1 MMENSGLYVGLD
13 IGTTSIKVIIAE
25 YVKGQLNVIGSGNTR
40 SAGLNRGVVVDID
53 QVVGA
58 IKDAVK
64 QAEDKAGIDI
74 HDVIVGLPANMLQIE
89 KCRGMISLGNEHVKS
104 KEINDDDVRRVTEA
118 ALIQNLPPERD
129 VIDIAPDE
137 FIVDDFEGIRD
148 PRGMVG
154 VRMEMKGVMYTG
166 PKTILHNTKKC
177 VERAGLRIKEV
188 VVAPIAIAQL
198 ALDEGEKDFGAIVID
213 LGGGQTTAAVVHDH
227 KLKYTYVD
235 QEGGDFVTR
244 DISVV
249 LNTSVENA
257 ETLKRTYGMA
267 LARNASAEET
277 FPVQVVGQQEPRMI
291 HEEFLAEII
300 QARLEQI
307 FNKIAKAL
315 EDVKALQLPGGIVLT
330 GGLADLPGI
339 AELAEEFFDA
349 NVRIFRS
356 NEMGLRIP
364 SYTQV
369 LGLISCVASQ
379 NEIELV
385 VKHTIDKKLGT
396 TNVVSG
402 VSQSDYIK
410 DTNHDRD
417 NTSADYVE
425 ENEINYN
432 KSDQENGPGVF
443 NRMKDFITGF
453 FE

>member
-1 MMENSGLYVGLD
+1 MDNSGLYVGLD

-25 YVKGQLNVIGSGNTR
+25 YVKGQLNIIGSGNTL
-40 SAGLNRGVVVDID
+40 SAGLNRGVIVDID
-53 QVVGA
+53 QVVDA

-64 QAEDKAGIDI
+64 QAEDKAGVDI
-74 HDVIVGLPANMLQIE
+74 TDVIVGLPANMLQIE
-89 KCRGMISLGNEHVKS
+89 KCQGMLSIGDDANRA
-104 KEINDDDVRRVTEA
+104 KEITDEDVQRVTEA
-118 ALIQNLPPERD
+118 ALVQNLPPERD

-137 FIVDDFEGIRD
+137 FVVDDFEGIRD

-154 VRMEMKGVMYTG
+154 VRLEMKGVMYTG
-166 PKTILHNTKKC
+166 PKTILYNTKKC
-177 VERAGLRIKEV
+177 VERAGLRVQEI
-188 VVAPIAIAQL
+188 VVAPIATAQL

-257 ETLKRTYGMA
+257 ESLKRNYGLA
-267 LARNASAEET
+267 LASGASSEET
-277 FPVQVVGQQEPRMI
+277 FAVQVVGKQEPRMVT
-291 HEEFLAEII
+291 EEFLAQII

-307 FNKIAKAL
+307 FGKIAQAL
-315 EDVKALQLPGGIVLT
+315 GKVGALDLPGGIILT
-330 GGLADLPGI
+330 GGMADLPGI
-339 AELAEEFFDA
+339 AELAEEIFGV

-369 LGLISCVASQ
+369 LGLVTYVALQ
-379 NEIELV
+379 NEVALV

-396 TNVVSG
+396 SNVNAYRNEQVKDRQAE
-402 VSQSDYIK
+402 VQSEELDDYEEA
-410 DTNHDRD
+410 
-417 NTSADYVE
+417 ADYPNE
-425 ENEINYN
+425 E
-432 KSDQENGPGVF
+432 KKG
-443 NRMKDFITGF
+443 GF
-453 FE
+453 FSKIKNMMAGLFDED

>member
-1 MMENSGLYVGLD
+1 MDNSGLYVGLD

-25 YVKGQLNVIGSGNTR
+25 YVKGQLNIIGSGNTL
-40 SAGLNRGVVVDID
+40 SAGLNRGVIVDID
-53 QVVGA
+53 QVVDA

-64 QAEDKAGIDI
+64 QAEDKAGVDI
-74 HDVIVGLPANMLQIE
+74 TDVIVGLPANMLQIE
-89 KCRGMISLGNEHVKS
+89 KCQGMISIGDDANRA
-104 KEINDDDVRRVTEA
+104 KEITDEDVQRVTEA
-118 ALIQNLPPERD
+118 ALVQNLPPERD

-137 FIVDDFEGIRD
+137 FVVDDFEGIRD

-154 VRMEMKGVMYTG
+154 VRLEMKGVMYTG
-166 PKTILHNTKKC
+166 PKTILYNTKKC
-177 VERAGLRIKEV
+177 VERAGLRVQEI
-188 VVAPIAIAQL
+188 VVAPIATAQL

-257 ETLKRTYGMA
+257 ESLKRNYGLA
-267 LARNASAEET
+267 LASGASSEET
-277 FPVQVVGQQEPRMI
+277 FAVQVVGKQEPRMVT
-291 HEEFLAEII
+291 EEFLAQII

-307 FNKIAKAL
+307 FGKIAQAL
-315 EDVKALQLPGGIVLT
+315 GKVGALDLPGGIILT
-330 GGLADLPGI
+330 GGMADLPVI
-339 AELAEEFFDA
+339 AELAEEIFGV

-369 LGLISCVASQ
+369 LGLVTYVALQ
-379 NEIELV
+379 NEVALV

-396 TNVVSG
+396 SNVNAYRNEQVKDRQAE
-402 VSQSDYIK
+402 VQSEELDDYEEA
-410 DTNHDRD
+410 
-417 NTSADYVE
+417 ADYPNE
-425 ENEINYN
+425 E
-432 KSDQENGPGVF
+432 K
-443 NRMKDFITGF
+443 KAGF
-453 FE
+453 FSKIKGMMAGLFDED

>member
-1 MMENSGLYVGLD
+1 MDNSGLYVGLD

-25 YVKGQLNVIGSGNTR
+25 YVKGQLNIIGSGNTL
-40 SAGLNRGVVVDID
+40 SAGLNRGVIVDID
-53 QVVGA
+53 QVVYA

-64 QAEDKAGIDI
+64 QAEDKAGVDI
-74 HDVIVGLPANMLQIE
+74 TDVIVGLPANMLQIE
-89 KCRGMISLGNEHVKS
+89 KCQGMISIGDDANRA
-104 KEINDDDVRRVTEA
+104 KEITDEDVQRVTEA
-118 ALIQNLPPERD
+118 ALVQNLPPERD

-137 FIVDDFEGIRD
+137 FVVDDFEGIRD

-154 VRMEMKGVMYTG
+154 VRLEMKGVMYTG
-166 PKTILHNTKKC
+166 PKTILYNTKKC
-177 VERAGLRIKEV
+177 VERAGLRVQEI
-188 VVAPIAIAQL
+188 VVAPIATAQL

-257 ETLKRTYGMA
+257 ESLKRNYGLA
-267 LARNASAEET
+267 LASGASSEET
-277 FPVQVVGQQEPRMI
+277 FAVQVVGKQEPRMVT
-291 HEEFLAEII
+291 EEFLAQII

-307 FNKIAKAL
+307 FGKIAQAL
-315 EDVKALQLPGGIVLT
+315 GKVGALDLPGGIILT
-330 GGLADLPGI
+330 GGMADLPGI
-339 AELAEEFFDA
+339 AELAEEIFGV

-369 LGLISCVASQ
+369 LGLVTYVALQ
-379 NEIELV
+379 NEVALV

-396 TNVVSG
+396 SNVNAYKNEQVKDRQAE
-402 VSQSDYIK
+402 VQSEELDDYEEA
-410 DTNHDRD
+410 
-417 NTSADYVE
+417 ADYPNE
-425 ENEINYN
+425 E
-432 KSDQENGPGVF
+432 KKG
-443 NRMKDFITGF
+443 GF
-453 FE
+453 FSKIKNMMAGLFDED

>member
-1 MMENSGLYVGLD
+1 MDNSGLYVGLD

-25 YVKGQLNVIGSGNTR
+25 YVKGQLNIIGSGNTL
-40 SAGLNRGVVVDID
+40 SAGLNRGVIVDID
-53 QVVGA
+53 QVVDA

-64 QAEDKAGIDI
+64 QAEDKAGVDI
-74 HDVIVGLPANMLQIE
+74 TDVIVGLPANMLQIE
-89 KCRGMISLGNEHVKS
+89 KCQGMISIGDDANRA
-104 KEINDDDVRRVTEA
+104 KEITDEDVQRVTEA
-118 ALIQNLPPERD
+118 ALVQNLPPERD

-137 FIVDDFEGIRD
+137 FVVDDFEGIRD

-154 VRMEMKGVMYTG
+154 VRLEMKGVMYTG
-166 PKTILHNTKKC
+166 PKTILYNTKKC
-177 VERAGLRIKEV
+177 VERAGLRVQEI
-188 VVAPIAIAQL
+188 VVAPIATAQL

-257 ETLKRTYGMA
+257 ESLKRNYGLA
-267 LARNASAEET
+267 LASGASSEET
-277 FPVQVVGQQEPRMI
+277 FAVQVVGKQEPRMVT
-291 HEEFLAEII
+291 EEFLAQII

-307 FNKIAKAL
+307 FGKIAQAL
-315 EDVKALQLPGGIVLT
+315 GKVGALDLPGGIILT
-330 GGLADLPGI
+330 GGMADLPGI
-339 AELAEEFFDA
+339 AELAEEIFGV

-369 LGLISCVASQ
+369 LGLVTYVALQ
-379 NEIELV
+379 NEVALV

-396 TNVVSG
+396 SNVNAYKNEQVKDRQAE
-402 VSQSDYIK
+402 VQSEELDDYEEA
-410 DTNHDRD
+410 
-417 NTSADYVE
+417 ADYPNE
-425 ENEINYN
+425 E
-432 KSDQENGPGVF
+432 KKG
-443 NRMKDFITGF
+443 GF
-453 FE
+453 FSKIKNMMAGLFDED

>member
-1 MMENSGLYVGLD
+1 MDNSGLYVGLD

-25 YVKGQLNVIGSGNTR
+25 YVKGQLNIIGSGNTL
-40 SAGLNRGVVVDID
+40 SAGLNRGVIVDID
-53 QVVGA
+53 QVVDA

-64 QAEDKAGIDI
+64 QAEDKAGVDI
-74 HDVIVGLPANMLQIE
+74 TDVIVGLPANMLQIE
-89 KCRGMISLGNEHVKS
+89 KCQGMISIGDDANRA
-104 KEINDDDVRRVTEA
+104 KEITDEDVQRVTEA
-118 ALIQNLPPERD
+118 ALVQNLPPERD

-137 FIVDDFEGIRD
+137 FVVDDFEGIRD

-154 VRMEMKGVMYTG
+154 VRLEMKGIMYTG
-166 PKTILHNTKKC
+166 PKTILYNTKKC
-177 VERAGLRIKEV
+177 VERAGLRVQEI
-188 VVAPIAIAQL
+188 VVAPIATAQL

-257 ETLKRTYGMA
+257 ESLKRNYGLA
-267 LARNASAEET
+267 LASGASSEET
-277 FPVQVVGQQEPRMI
+277 FAVQVVGKQEPRMVT
-291 HEEFLAEII
+291 EEFLAQII

-307 FNKIAKAL
+307 FGKIAQAL
-315 EDVKALQLPGGIVLT
+315 GKVGALDLPGGIILT
-330 GGLADLPGI
+330 GGMADLPGI
-339 AELAEEFFDA
+339 AELAEEIFGV

-369 LGLISCVASQ
+369 LGLVTYVALQ
-379 NEIELV
+379 NEVALV

-396 TNVVSG
+396 SNVNAYRNEQVKDRQAE
-402 VSQSDYIK
+402 VQSEELDDYEEA
-410 DTNHDRD
+410 
-417 NTSADYVE
+417 ADYPNE
-425 ENEINYN
+425 E
-432 KSDQENGPGVF
+432 KKG
-443 NRMKDFITGF
+443 GF
-453 FE
+453 FSKIKNMMAGLFDED

>member
-1 MMENSGLYVGLD
+1 MDNSGLYVGLD

-25 YVKGQLNVIGSGNTR
+25 YVKGQLNIIGSGNTL
-40 SAGLNRGVVVDID
+40 SAGLNRGVIVDID
-53 QVVGA
+53 QVVDA

-64 QAEDKAGIDI
+64 QAEDKAGVDI
-74 HDVIVGLPANMLQIE
+74 TDVIVGLPANMLQIE
-89 KCRGMISLGNEHVKS
+89 KCQGMISIGDDANRA
-104 KEINDDDVRRVTEA
+104 KEITDEDVQRVTEA
-118 ALIQNLPPERD
+118 ALVQNLPPERD

-137 FIVDDFEGIRD
+137 FVVDDFEGIRD

-154 VRMEMKGVMYTG
+154 VRLEMKGVMYTG
-166 PKTILHNTKKC
+166 PKTILYNTKKC
-177 VERAGLRIKEV
+177 VERAGLRVQEI
-188 VVAPIAIAQL
+188 VVAPIATAQL

-257 ETLKRTYGMA
+257 ESLKRNYGLA
-267 LARNASAEET
+267 LASGASSEET
-277 FPVQVVGQQEPRMI
+277 FAVQVVGKQEPRMVT
-291 HEEFLAEII
+291 EEFLAQII

-307 FNKIAKAL
+307 FGKIAQAL
-315 EDVKALQLPGGIVLT
+315 GKVGALNLPGGIILT
-330 GGLADLPGI
+330 GGMADLPGI
-339 AELAEEFFDA
+339 AELAEEIFGV

-369 LGLISCVASQ
+369 LGLVTYVALQ
-379 NEIELV
+379 NEVALV

-396 TNVVSG
+396 SNVNAYKNEQVKDRQAE
-402 VSQSDYIK
+402 VQSEELDDYEEA
-410 DTNHDRD
+410 
-417 NTSADYVE
+417 ADYPNE
-425 ENEINYN
+425 E
-432 KSDQENGPGVF
+432 KKG
-443 NRMKDFITGF
+443 GF
-453 FE
+453 FSKIKNMMAGLFDED

>member
-1 MMENSGLYVGLD
+1 MDNSGLYVGLD

-25 YVKGQLNVIGSGNTR
+25 YVKGQLNIIGSGNTL
-40 SAGLNRGVVVDID
+40 SAGLNRGVIVDID
-53 QVVGA
+53 QVVDV

-64 QAEDKAGIDI
+64 QAEDKAGVDI
-74 HDVIVGLPANMLQIE
+74 TDVIVGLPANMLQIE
-89 KCRGMISLGNEHVKS
+89 KCQGMISIGDDANRA
-104 KEINDDDVRRVTEA
+104 KEITDEDVQRVTEA
-118 ALIQNLPPERD
+118 ALVQNLPPERD

-137 FIVDDFEGIRD
+137 FVVDDFEGIRD

-154 VRMEMKGVMYTG
+154 VRLEMKGVMYTG
-166 PKTILHNTKKC
+166 PKTILYNTKKC
-177 VERAGLRIKEV
+177 VERAGLRVQEI
-188 VVAPIAIAQL
+188 VVAPIATAQL

-257 ETLKRTYGMA
+257 ESLKRNYGLA
-267 LARNASAEET
+267 LASGASSEET
-277 FPVQVVGQQEPRMI
+277 FAVQVVGKQEPRMVT
-291 HEEFLAEII
+291 EEFLAQII

-307 FNKIAKAL
+307 FGKIAQAL
-315 EDVKALQLPGGIVLT
+315 GKVGALDLPGGIILT
-330 GGLADLPGI
+330 GGMADLPGI
-339 AELAEEFFDA
+339 AELAEEIFGV

-369 LGLISCVASQ
+369 LGLVTYVALQ
-379 NEIELV
+379 NEVALV

-396 TNVVSG
+396 SNVNAYRNEQVKDRQAE
-402 VSQSDYIK
+402 VQSEELDDYEEA
-410 DTNHDRD
+410 
-417 NTSADYVE
+417 ADYPNE
-425 ENEINYN
+425 E
-432 KSDQENGPGVF
+432 KKG
-443 NRMKDFITGF
+443 GF
-453 FE
+453 FSKIKNMMAGLFDED

>member
-1 MMENSGLYVGLD
+1 MDNSGLYVGLD

-25 YVKGQLNVIGSGNTR
+25 YVKGQLNIIGSGNTR
-40 SAGLNRGVVVDID
+40 SSGLNRGVIVDID
-53 QVVGA
+53 QVVNA

-64 QAEDKAGIDI
+64 QAEDKAGVDI
-74 HDVIVGLPANMLQIE
+74 TDVIVGLPANMLQIE
-89 KCRGMISLGNEHVKS
+89 KCQGMISIGSEANKA
-104 KEINDDDVRRVTEA
+104 KEITDEDVQRVTEA
-118 ALIQNLPPERD
+118 ALVQNLPPERD

-137 FIVDDFEGIRD
+137 FVVDDFEGIRD

-154 VRMEMKGVMYTG
+154 VRLEMKGVMYTG
-166 PKTILHNTKKC
+166 PKTILYNTKKC
-177 VERAGLRIKEV
+177 VERAGLRVREI
-188 VVAPIAIAQL
+188 VVAPIATAQL

-257 ETLKRTYGMA
+257 ETLKQNYGLAMA
-267 LARNASAEET
+267 SSASADES
-277 FPVQVVGQQEPRMI
+277 FAVPVVGKQEPRMVT
-291 HEEFLAEII
+291 EEFLAQII

-307 FNKIAKAL
+307 FEKIAQAL
-315 EDVKALQLPGGIVLT
+315 EKVGALKLPGGIVLT
-330 GGLADLPGI
+330 GGMADLPGI
-339 AELAEEFFDA
+339 ADLAAEIFGV

-369 LGLISCVASQ
+369 LGLVTYVAMQ
-379 NEIELV
+379 NEVALV

-396 TNVVSG
+396 SNVNNYQKATANDEYEDIQPNREDDYEATDYQTESANKKSGAFSKLKDFVSG
-402 VSQSDYIK
+402 L
-410 DTNHDRD
+410 
-417 NTSADYVE
+417 
-425 ENEINYN
+425 
-432 KSDQENGPGVF
+432 
-443 NRMKDFITGF
+443 

>member
-1 MMENSGLYVGLD
+1 MDNSGIYVGLD

-25 YVKGQLNVIGSGNTR
+25 YVKGQLNIIGSGNTL
-40 SAGLNRGVVVDID
+40 SAGLNRGVIVDID
-53 QVVGA
+53 QVVDA

-64 QAEDKAGIDI
+64 QAEDKAGVDI
-74 HDVIVGLPANMLQIE
+74 TDVIVGLPANMLQIE
-89 KCRGMISLGNEHVKS
+89 KCQGMISIGDDANRA
-104 KEINDDDVRRVTEA
+104 KEITDEDVQRVTEA
-118 ALIQNLPPERD
+118 ALVQNLPPERD

-137 FIVDDFEGIRD
+137 FVVDDFEGIRD

-154 VRMEMKGVMYTG
+154 VRLEMKGVMYTG
-166 PKTILHNTKKC
+166 PKTILYNTKKC
-177 VERAGLRIKEV
+177 VERAGLRVQEI
-188 VVAPIAIAQL
+188 VVAPIATAQL

-257 ETLKRTYGMA
+257 ESLKRNYGLA
-267 LARNASAEET
+267 LASGASSEET
-277 FPVQVVGQQEPRMI
+277 FAVQVVGKQEPRMVT
-291 HEEFLAEII
+291 EEFLAQII

-307 FNKIAKAL
+307 FGKIAQAL
-315 EDVKALQLPGGIVLT
+315 GKVGALDLPGGIILT
-330 GGLADLPGI
+330 GGMADLPGI
-339 AELAEEFFDA
+339 AELAEEIFGV

-369 LGLISCVASQ
+369 LGLVTYVALQ
-379 NEIELV
+379 NEVALV

-396 TNVVSG
+396 SNVNAYRNEQVKDRQAE
-402 VSQSDYIK
+402 VQSEELDDYEEA
-410 DTNHDRD
+410 
-417 NTSADYVE
+417 ADYPNE
-425 ENEINYN
+425 E
-432 KSDQENGPGVF
+432 KKG
-443 NRMKDFITGF
+443 GF
-453 FE
+453 FSKIKNMMAGLFDED

>member
-1 MMENSGLYVGLD
+1 MDNSGLYVGLD

-25 YVKGQLNVIGSGNTR
+25 YVKGQLNIIGSGNTL
-40 SAGLNRGVVVDID
+40 SAGLNRGVIVDID
-53 QVVGA
+53 QVVDA

-64 QAEDKAGIDI
+64 QAEDKAGVDI
-74 HDVIVGLPANMLQIE
+74 TDVIVGLPANMLQIE
-89 KCRGMISLGNEHVKS
+89 KCQGMISIGDDANRA
-104 KEINDDDVRRVTEA
+104 KEITDEDVQRVTEA
-118 ALIQNLPPERD
+118 ALVQNLPPERD

-137 FIVDDFEGIRD
+137 FVVDDFEGIRD

-154 VRMEMKGVMYTG
+154 VRLEMKGVMYTG
-166 PKTILHNTKKC
+166 PKTILYNTKKC
-177 VERAGLRIKEV
+177 VERAGLRVQEI
-188 VVAPIAIAQL
+188 VVAPIATAQL

-257 ETLKRTYGMA
+257 ESLKRNYGLA
-267 LARNASAEET
+267 LASGASSEET
-277 FPVQVVGQQEPRMI
+277 FAVQVVGKQEPRMVT
-291 HEEFLAEII
+291 EEFLAQII

-307 FNKIAKAL
+307 FGKIAQAL
-315 EDVKALQLPGGIVLT
+315 GKVGALDLPGGIILT
-330 GGLADLPGI
+330 GGMADLPGI
-339 AELAEEFFDA
+339 AELAEEIFGV

-369 LGLISCVASQ
+369 LGLVTYVALQ
-379 NEIELV
+379 NEVALV

-396 TNVVSG
+396 SNVNAYRNEQVKDRQAE
-402 VSQSDYIK
+402 VQSEELDDYEEA
-410 DTNHDRD
+410 
-417 NTSADYVE
+417 ADYPNE
-425 ENEINYN
+425 E
-432 KSDQENGPGVF
+432 KKG
-443 NRMKDFITGF
+443 GF
-453 FE
+453 FSKIKGMMAGLFDED

>member
-1 MMENSGLYVGLD
+1 MDNSGLYVGLD

-25 YVKGQLNVIGSGNTR
+25 YVKGQLNIIGSGNTL
-40 SAGLNRGVVVDID
+40 SAGLNRGVIVDID
-53 QVVGA
+53 QVVDA

-64 QAEDKAGIDI
+64 QAEDKAGVDI
-74 HDVIVGLPANMLQIE
+74 TDVIVGLPANMLQIE
-89 KCRGMISLGNEHVKS
+89 KCQGMISIGDDANRA
-104 KEINDDDVRRVTEA
+104 KEITDEDVQRVTEA
-118 ALIQNLPPERD
+118 ALVQNLPPERD

-137 FIVDDFEGIRD
+137 FVVDDFEGIRD

-154 VRMEMKGVMYTG
+154 VRLEMKGVMYTG
-166 PKTILHNTKKC
+166 PKTILYNTKKC
-177 VERAGLRIKEV
+177 VERAGLRVQEI
-188 VVAPIAIAQL
+188 VVAPIATAQL

-257 ETLKRTYGMA
+257 ESLKRNYGLA
-267 LARNASAEET
+267 LASGASSEET
-277 FPVQVVGQQEPRMI
+277 FAVQVVGKQEPRMVT
-291 HEEFLAEII
+291 EEFLAQII

-307 FNKIAKAL
+307 FGKIAQAL
-315 EDVKALQLPGGIVLT
+315 GKVGALDLPGGIILT
-330 GGLADLPGI
+330 GGMADLPGI
-339 AELAEEFFDA
+339 AELAEEIFGV

-369 LGLISCVASQ
+369 LGLVTYVALQ
-379 NEIELV
+379 NEVALV

-396 TNVVSG
+396 SNVNAYKNEQVKDRQAE
-402 VSQSDYIK
+402 VQSEELDDYEEA
-410 DTNHDRD
+410 
-417 NTSADYVE
+417 ADYPDE
-425 ENEINYN
+425 E
-432 KSDQENGPGVF
+432 KKG
-443 NRMKDFITGF
+443 GF
-453 FE
+453 FSKIKNMMAGLFDED

>member
-1 MMENSGLYVGLD
+1 MDNSGLYVGLD

-25 YVKGQLNVIGSGNTR
+25 YVKGQLNIIGSGNTL
-40 SAGLNRGVVVDID
+40 SAGLNRGVIVDID
-53 QVVGA
+53 QVVDA

-64 QAEDKAGIDI
+64 QAEDKAGVDI
-74 HDVIVGLPANMLQIE
+74 TDVIVGLPANMLQIE
-89 KCRGMISLGNEHVKS
+89 KCQGMISIGDDANRA
-104 KEINDDDVRRVTEA
+104 KEITDEDVQRVTEA
-118 ALIQNLPPERD
+118 ALVQNLPPERD

-137 FIVDDFEGIRD
+137 FVVDDFEGIRD

-154 VRMEMKGVMYTG
+154 VRLEMKGVMYTG
-166 PKTILHNTKKC
+166 PKTILYNTKKC
-177 VERAGLRIKEV
+177 VERAGLRVQEI
-188 VVAPIAIAQL
+188 VVAPIATAQL

-257 ETLKRTYGMA
+257 ESLKRNYGLA
-267 LARNASAEET
+267 LASGASSEET
-277 FPVQVVGQQEPRMI
+277 FAVQVVGKQEPRMVT
-291 HEEFLAEII
+291 EEFLAQII

-307 FNKIAKAL
+307 FGKIAQAL
-315 EDVKALQLPGGIVLT
+315 GKVGALDLPGGIILT
-330 GGLADLPGI
+330 GGMADLPGI
-339 AELAEEFFDA
+339 AELAEEIFGV

-369 LGLISCVASQ
+369 LGLVTYVALQ
-379 NEIELV
+379 NEVALV

-396 TNVVSG
+396 SNVNAYRNEQVKDRQAK
-402 VSQSDYIK
+402 VQSEELDDYEEA
-410 DTNHDRD
+410 
-417 NTSADYVE
+417 ADYPNE
-425 ENEINYN
+425 E
-432 KSDQENGPGVF
+432 KKG
-443 NRMKDFITGF
+443 GF
-453 FE
+453 FSKIKNMMAGLFDED

>member
-1 MMENSGLYVGLD
+1 MDNSGLYVGLD

-25 YVKGQLNVIGSGNTR
+25 YVKGQLNIIGSGNTL
-40 SAGLNRGVVVDID
+40 SAGLNRGVIVDID
-53 QVVGA
+53 QVVDA

-64 QAEDKAGIDI
+64 QAEDKAGVDI
-74 HDVIVGLPANMLQIE
+74 TDVIVGLPANMLQIE
-89 KCRGMISLGNEHVKS
+89 KCQGMISIGDDANRA
-104 KEINDDDVRRVTEA
+104 KEITDEDVQRVTEA
-118 ALIQNLPPERD
+118 ALVQNLPPERD

-137 FIVDDFEGIRD
+137 FVVDDFEGIRD

-154 VRMEMKGVMYTG
+154 VRLEMKGVMYTG
-166 PKTILHNTKKC
+166 PKTILYNTKKC
-177 VERAGLRIKEV
+177 VERAGLRVQEI
-188 VVAPIAIAQL
+188 VVAPIATAQL

-257 ETLKRTYGMA
+257 ESLKRNYGLA
-267 LARNASAEET
+267 LASGASSEEK
-277 FPVQVVGQQEPRMI
+277 FAVQVVGKQEPRMVT
-291 HEEFLAEII
+291 EEFLAQII

-307 FNKIAKAL
+307 FGKIAQAL
-315 EDVKALQLPGGIVLT
+315 GKVGALDLPGGIILT
-330 GGLADLPGI
+330 GGMADLPGI
-339 AELAEEFFDA
+339 AELAEEIFGV

-369 LGLISCVASQ
+369 LGLVTYVALQ
-379 NEIELV
+379 NEVALV

-396 TNVVSG
+396 SNVNAYRNEQVKDRQAE
-402 VSQSDYIK
+402 VQSEELDDYEEA
-410 DTNHDRD
+410 
-417 NTSADYVE
+417 ADYPDE
-425 ENEINYN
+425 E
-432 KSDQENGPGVF
+432 KKG
-443 NRMKDFITGF
+443 GF
-453 FE
+453 FSKIKNMMAGLFDED

>member
-1 MMENSGLYVGLD
+1 MDNSGLYVGLD

-25 YVKGQLNVIGSGNTR
+25 YVKGQLNIIGSGNTL
-40 SAGLNRGVVVDID
+40 SAGLNRGVIVDID
-53 QVVGA
+53 QVVDA

-64 QAEDKAGIDI
+64 QAEDKAGVDI
-74 HDVIVGLPANMLQIE
+74 TDVIVGLPANMLQIE
-89 KCRGMISLGNEHVKS
+89 KCQGMISIGDDANRA
-104 KEINDDDVRRVTEA
+104 KEITDEDVQRVTEA
-118 ALIQNLPPERD
+118 ALVQNLPPERD

-137 FIVDDFEGIRD
+137 FVVDDFEGIRD

-154 VRMEMKGVMYTG
+154 VRLEMKGVMYTG
-166 PKTILHNTKKC
+166 PKTILYNTKKC
-177 VERAGLRIKEV
+177 VERAGLRVQEI
-188 VVAPIAIAQL
+188 VVAPIATAQL

-257 ETLKRTYGMA
+257 ESLKRNYGLA
-267 LARNASAEET
+267 LASGASSEET
-277 FPVQVVGQQEPRMI
+277 FAVQVVGKQEPRMVT
-291 HEEFLAEII
+291 EEFLAQII

-307 FNKIAKAL
+307 FGKIAQAL
-315 EDVKALQLPGGIVLT
+315 GKVGALDLPGGIILT
-330 GGLADLPGI
+330 GGMADLPGI
-339 AELAEEFFDA
+339 AELAEEIFGV

-369 LGLISCVASQ
+369 LGLVTYVALQ
-379 NEIELV
+379 NEVALV

-396 TNVVSG
+396 SNVNAYKNEQVKDRQAE
-402 VSQSDYIK
+402 VQSKELDDYEEA
-410 DTNHDRD
+410 
-417 NTSADYVE
+417 ADYPDE
-425 ENEINYN
+425 E
-432 KSDQENGPGVF
+432 KKG
-443 NRMKDFITGF
+443 GF
-453 FE
+453 FSKIKNMMAGLFDED

>member
-1 MMENSGLYVGLD
+1 MDNSGLYVGLD

-25 YVKGQLNVIGSGNTR
+25 YVKGQLNIIGSGNTL
-40 SAGLNRGVVVDID
+40 SAGLNRGVIVDID
-53 QVVGA
+53 QVVDA

-64 QAEDKAGIDI
+64 QAEDKAGVDI
-74 HDVIVGLPANMLQIE
+74 TDVIVGLPANMLQIE
-89 KCRGMISLGNEHVKS
+89 KCQGMISIGDDANRA
-104 KEINDDDVRRVTEA
+104 KEITDEDVQRVTEA
-118 ALIQNLPPERD
+118 ALVQNLPPERD

-137 FIVDDFEGIRD
+137 FVVDDFEGIRD

-154 VRMEMKGVMYTG
+154 VRLEMKGVMYTG
-166 PKTILHNTKKC
+166 PKTILYNTKKC
-177 VERAGLRIKEV
+177 VERAGLRVQEI
-188 VVAPIAIAQL
+188 VVAPIATAQL

-257 ETLKRTYGMA
+257 ESLKRNYGLA
-267 LARNASAEET
+267 LASGASSEET
-277 FPVQVVGQQEPRMI
+277 FAVQVVGKQEPRMVT
-291 HEEFLAEII
+291 EEFLAQII

-307 FNKIAKAL
+307 FGKIAQAL
-315 EDVKALQLPGGIVLT
+315 GRVGALDLPGGIILT
-330 GGLADLPGI
+330 GGMADLPGI
-339 AELAEEFFDA
+339 AELAEEIFGV

-369 LGLISCVASQ
+369 LGLVTYVALQ
-379 NEIELV
+379 NEVALV

-396 TNVVSG
+396 SNVNAYRNEQVKDG
-402 VSQSDYIK
+402 QAEVQSEELDDYEEA
-410 DTNHDRD
+410 
-417 NTSADYVE
+417 ADYPNE
-425 ENEINYN
+425 E
-432 KSDQENGPGVF
+432 KKG
-443 NRMKDFITGF
+443 GF
-453 FE
+453 FSKIKNMMAGLFDED

>member
-1 MMENSGLYVGLD
+1 MDNSGLYVGLD

-25 YVKGQLNVIGSGNTR
+25 YVKGQLNIIGSGNTL
-40 SAGLNRGVVVDID
+40 SAGLNRGVIVDID
-53 QVVGA
+53 QVVDA

-64 QAEDKAGIDI
+64 QAEDKAGVDI
-74 HDVIVGLPANMLQIE
+74 TDVIVGLPANMLQIE
-89 KCRGMISLGNEHVKS
+89 KCQGMISIGDDANRA
-104 KEINDDDVRRVTEA
+104 KEITDEDVQRVTEA
-118 ALIQNLPPERD
+118 ALVQNLPPERG

-137 FIVDDFEGIRD
+137 FVVDDFEGIRD

-154 VRMEMKGVMYTG
+154 VRLEMKGVMYTG
-166 PKTILHNTKKC
+166 PKTILYNTKKC
-177 VERAGLRIKEV
+177 VERAGLRVQEI
-188 VVAPIAIAQL
+188 VVAPIATAQL

-257 ETLKRTYGMA
+257 ESLKRNYGLA
-267 LARNASAEET
+267 LASGASSEET
-277 FPVQVVGQQEPRMI
+277 FAVQVVGKQEPRMVT
-291 HEEFLAEII
+291 EEFLAQII

-307 FNKIAKAL
+307 FGKIAQAL
-315 EDVKALQLPGGIVLT
+315 GKVGALDLPGGIILT
-330 GGLADLPGI
+330 GGMADLPGI
-339 AELAEEFFDA
+339 AELAEEIFGV

-369 LGLISCVASQ
+369 LGLVTYVALQ
-379 NEIELV
+379 NEVALV

-396 TNVVSG
+396 SNVNAYRNEQVKDRQAE
-402 VSQSDYIK
+402 VQSEELDDYEEA
-410 DTNHDRD
+410 
-417 NTSADYVE
+417 ADYPNE
-425 ENEINYN
+425 E
-432 KSDQENGPGVF
+432 KKG
-443 NRMKDFITGF
+443 GF
-453 FE
+453 FSKIKNMMAGLFDED

>member
-1 MMENSGLYVGLD
+1 MDNSGLYVGLD

-25 YVKGQLNVIGSGNTR
+25 YVKGQLNIIGSGNTL
-40 SAGLNRGVVVDID
+40 SAGLNRGVIVDID
-53 QVVGA
+53 QVVDA

-64 QAEDKAGIDI
+64 QAEDKAGVDI
-74 HDVIVGLPANMLQIE
+74 TDVIVGLPANMLQIE
-89 KCRGMISLGNEHVKS
+89 KCQGMISIGDDANRA
-104 KEINDDDVRRVTEA
+104 KEITDEDVQRVTEA
-118 ALIQNLPPERD
+118 ALVQNLPPERD

-137 FIVDDFEGIRD
+137 FVVDDFEGIRD

-154 VRMEMKGVMYTG
+154 VRLEMKGVMYTG
-166 PKTILHNTKKC
+166 PKTILYNTKKC
-177 VERAGLRIKEV
+177 VERAGLRVQEI
-188 VVAPIAIAQL
+188 VVAPIATAQL

-257 ETLKRTYGMA
+257 ESLKRNYGLA
-267 LARNASAEET
+267 LASGASSEET
-277 FPVQVVGQQEPRMI
+277 FAVQVVGKQEPRMVT
-291 HEEFLAEII
+291 EEFLARII

-307 FNKIAKAL
+307 FGKIAQAL
-315 EDVKALQLPGGIVLT
+315 GKVGALDLPGGIILT
-330 GGLADLPGI
+330 GGMADLPGI
-339 AELAEEFFDA
+339 AELAEEIFGV

-369 LGLISCVASQ
+369 LGLVTYVALQ
-379 NEIELV
+379 NEVALV

-396 TNVVSG
+396 SNVNAYKNEQVKDRQAK
-402 VSQSDYIK
+402 VQSEELDDYEEA
-410 DTNHDRD
+410 
-417 NTSADYVE
+417 ADYPNE
-425 ENEINYN
+425 E
-432 KSDQENGPGVF
+432 KKG
-443 NRMKDFITGF
+443 GF
-453 FE
+453 FSKIKNMMAGLFDED

>member
-1 MMENSGLYVGLD
+1 MDNSGLYVGLD

-25 YVKGQLNVIGSGNTR
+25 YVKGQLNIIGSGNTL
-40 SAGLNRGVVVDID
+40 SAGLNRGVIVDID
-53 QVVGA
+53 QVVDA

-64 QAEDKAGIDI
+64 QAEDKAGVDI
-74 HDVIVGLPANMLQIE
+74 TDVIVGLPANMLQIE
-89 KCRGMISLGNEHVKS
+89 KCQGMISIGDDANRA
-104 KEINDDDVRRVTEA
+104 KEITDEDVQRVTEA
-118 ALIQNLPPERD
+118 ALVQNLPPERD

-137 FIVDDFEGIRD
+137 FVVDDFEGIRD

-154 VRMEMKGVMYTG
+154 VRLEMKGVMYTG
-166 PKTILHNTKKC
+166 PKTILYNTKKC
-177 VERAGLRIKEV
+177 VERAGLRVQEI
-188 VVAPIAIAQL
+188 VVAPIATAQL

-257 ETLKRTYGMA
+257 ESLKRNYGLA
-267 LARNASAEET
+267 LASGASSEET
-277 FPVQVVGQQEPRMI
+277 FAVQVVGKQEPRMVT
-291 HEEFLAEII
+291 EEFLAQII

-307 FNKIAKAL
+307 FGKIAQAL
-315 EDVKALQLPGGIVLT
+315 GKVGALDLPGGIILT
-330 GGLADLPGI
+330 GGMADLPGI
-339 AELAEEFFDA
+339 AELAEEIFGV

-369 LGLISCVASQ
+369 LGLVTYVALQ
-379 NEIELV
+379 NEVALV

-396 TNVVSG
+396 SNVNDYKNEQVKDRQAE
-402 VSQSDYIK
+402 VQSEELDDYEEA
-410 DTNHDRD
+410 
-417 NTSADYVE
+417 ADYPNE
-425 ENEINYN
+425 E
-432 KSDQENGPGVF
+432 KKG
-443 NRMKDFITGF
+443 GF
-453 FE
+453 FSKIKNMMAGLFDED

>member
-1 MMENSGLYVGLD
+1 MDNSGLYVGLD

-25 YVKGQLNVIGSGNTR
+25 YVKGQLNIIGSGNTL
-40 SAGLNRGVVVDID
+40 SAGLNRGVIVDID
-53 QVVGA
+53 QVVDA

-64 QAEDKAGIDI
+64 QAEDKAGVDI
-74 HDVIVGLPANMLQIE
+74 TDVIVGLPANMLQIE
-89 KCRGMISLGNEHVKS
+89 KCQGMISIGDDANRA
-104 KEINDDDVRRVTEA
+104 KEITDEDVQRVTEA
-118 ALIQNLPPERD
+118 ALVQNLPPERD

-137 FIVDDFEGIRD
+137 FVVDDFEGIRD

-154 VRMEMKGVMYTG
+154 VRLEMKGVMYTG
-166 PKTILHNTKKC
+166 PKTILYNTKKC
-177 VERAGLRIKEV
+177 VERAGLRVQEI
-188 VVAPIAIAQL
+188 VVAPIATAQL

-257 ETLKRTYGMA
+257 ESLKRNYGLA
-267 LARNASAEET
+267 LASGASSEET
-277 FPVQVVGQQEPRMI
+277 FAVQVVGKQEPRMVT
-291 HEEFLAEII
+291 EEFLAQII

-307 FNKIAKAL
+307 FGKIAQAL
-315 EDVKALQLPGGIVLT
+315 GKVGALDLPGGIILT
-330 GGLADLPGI
+330 GGMADLPGI
-339 AELAEEFFDA
+339 AELAEEIFGV

-369 LGLISCVASQ
+369 LGLVTYVALQ
-379 NEIELV
+379 NEEALV

-396 TNVVSG
+396 SNVNAYRNEQVKDRQAE
-402 VSQSDYIK
+402 VQSEELDDYEEA
-410 DTNHDRD
+410 
-417 NTSADYVE
+417 ADYPNE
-425 ENEINYN
+425 E
-432 KSDQENGPGVF
+432 KKG
-443 NRMKDFITGF
+443 GF
-453 FE
+453 FSKIKNMMAGLFDED

>member
-1 MMENSGLYVGLD
+1 MDNSGLYVGLD

-25 YVKGQLNVIGSGNTR
+25 YVKGQLNIIGSGNTL
-40 SAGLNRGVVVDID
+40 SAGLNRGVIVDID
-53 QVVGA
+53 QVVDA

-64 QAEDKAGIDI
+64 QAEDKAGVDI
-74 HDVIVGLPANMLQIE
+74 TDVIVGLPANMLQIE
-89 KCRGMISLGNEHVKS
+89 KCQGMISIGDDANRA
-104 KEINDDDVRRVTEA
+104 KEITDEDVQRVTEA
-118 ALIQNLPPERD
+118 ALVQNLPPERD

-137 FIVDDFEGIRD
+137 FVVDDFEGIRD

-154 VRMEMKGVMYTG
+154 VRLEMKGVMYTG
-166 PKTILHNTKKC
+166 PKTILYNTKKC
-177 VERAGLRIKEV
+177 VERAGLRVQEI
-188 VVAPIAIAQL
+188 VVAPIATAQL

-257 ETLKRTYGMA
+257 ESLKRNYGLA
-267 LARNASAEET
+267 LASGASSEET
-277 FPVQVVGQQEPRMI
+277 FAVQVVGKQEPRMVT
-291 HEEFLAEII
+291 EEFLAQII

-307 FNKIAKAL
+307 FGKIAQAL
-315 EDVKALQLPGGIVLT
+315 GKVGALDLPGGIILT
-330 GGLADLPGI
+330 GGMADLPGI
-339 AELAEEFFDA
+339 AELAEEIFGV

-369 LGLISCVASQ
+369 LGLVTYVALQ
-379 NEIELV
+379 NEVALV

-396 TNVVSG
+396 SNVNAYRNEQVKDRQAE
-402 VSQSDYIK
+402 VQSEKLDDYEEA
-410 DTNHDRD
+410 
-417 NTSADYVE
+417 ADYPNE
-425 ENEINYN
+425 E
-432 KSDQENGPGVF
+432 KKG
-443 NRMKDFITGF
+443 GF
-453 FE
+453 FSKIKNMMAGLFDED

>member
-1 MMENSGLYVGLD
+1 MDNSGLYVGLD

-25 YVKGQLNVIGSGNTR
+25 YVKGQLNIIGSGNTL
-40 SAGLNRGVVVDID
+40 SAGLNRGVIVDID
-53 QVVGA
+53 QVVDA

-64 QAEDKAGIDI
+64 QAEDKAGVDI
-74 HDVIVGLPANMLQIE
+74 TDVIVGLPANMLQIE
-89 KCRGMISLGNEHVKS
+89 KCQGMISIGDDANRA
-104 KEINDDDVRRVTEA
+104 KEITDEDVQRVTEA
-118 ALIQNLPPERD
+118 ALVQNLPPERD

-137 FIVDDFEGIRD
+137 FVVDDFEGIRD

-154 VRMEMKGVMYTG
+154 VRLEMKGVMYTG
-166 PKTILHNTKKC
+166 PKTILYNTKKC
-177 VERAGLRIKEV
+177 VERAGLRVQEI
-188 VVAPIAIAQL
+188 VVAPIATAQL

-257 ETLKRTYGMA
+257 ESLKRNYGLA
-267 LARNASAEET
+267 LASGASSEET
-277 FPVQVVGQQEPRMI
+277 FAVQVVGKQEPRMVT
-291 HEEFLAEII
+291 EEFLAQII

-307 FNKIAKAL
+307 FGKIAQAL
-315 EDVKALQLPGGIVLT
+315 GKVGALDLPGGIILT
-330 GGLADLPGI
+330 GGMADLPGI
-339 AELAEEFFDA
+339 AELAEEIFGV

-369 LGLISCVASQ
+369 LGLVTYVALQ
-379 NEIELV
+379 NEVALV

-396 TNVVSG
+396 SNVNAYRNEQVKDRQAE
-402 VSQSDYIK
+402 VQSEELGDYEEA
-410 DTNHDRD
+410 
-417 NTSADYVE
+417 ADYPNE
-425 ENEINYN
+425 E
-432 KSDQENGPGVF
+432 KKG
-443 NRMKDFITGF
+443 GF
-453 FE
+453 FSKIKNMMAGLFDED

>member
-1 MMENSGLYVGLD
+1 MDNSGLYVGLD

-25 YVKGQLNVIGSGNTR
+25 YVKGQLNIIGSGNTL
-40 SAGLNRGVVVDID
+40 SAGLNRGVIVDID
-53 QVVGA
+53 QVVDA

-64 QAEDKAGIDI
+64 QAEDKAGVDI
-74 HDVIVGLPANMLQIE
+74 TDVIVGLPANMLQIE
-89 KCRGMISLGNEHVKS
+89 KCQGMISIGDDANRA
-104 KEINDDDVRRVTEA
+104 KEITDEDVQRVTEA
-118 ALIQNLPPERD
+118 ALVQNLPPERD

-137 FIVDDFEGIRD
+137 FVVDDFEGIRD

-154 VRMEMKGVMYTG
+154 VRLEMKGVMYTG
-166 PKTILHNTKKC
+166 PKTILYNTKKC
-177 VERAGLRIKEV
+177 VERAGLRVQEI
-188 VVAPIAIAQL
+188 VVAPIATAQL

-257 ETLKRTYGMA
+257 ESLKRNYGLA
-267 LARNASAEET
+267 LASGASSEET
-277 FPVQVVGQQEPRMI
+277 FAVQVVGKQEPRMVT
-291 HEEFLAEII
+291 EEFLAQII

-307 FNKIAKAL
+307 FGKIAQAL
-315 EDVKALQLPGGIVLT
+315 GKVGALDLPGGIILT
-330 GGLADLPGI
+330 GGMADLPGI
-339 AELAEEFFDA
+339 AELAEEIFGV

-369 LGLISCVASQ
+369 LGLVTYVALQ
-379 NEIELV
+379 NEVALV

-396 TNVVSG
+396 SNVNAYRNEQVKDG
-402 VSQSDYIK
+402 QAEVQSEELDDYEEA
-410 DTNHDRD
+410 
-417 NTSADYVE
+417 ADYPNE
-425 ENEINYN
+425 E
-432 KSDQENGPGVF
+432 KKG
-443 NRMKDFITGF
+443 GF
-453 FE
+453 FSKIKSMMAGLFDED

>member
-1 MMENSGLYVGLD
+1 MD

-25 YVKGQLNVIGSGNTR
+25 YVKGQLNIIGSGNTL
-40 SAGLNRGVVVDID
+40 SAGLNRGVIVDID
-53 QVVGA
+53 QVVDA

-64 QAEDKAGIDI
+64 QAEDKAGVDI
-74 HDVIVGLPANMLQIE
+74 TDVIVGLPANMLQIE
-89 KCRGMISLGNEHVKS
+89 KCQGMISIGDDANRA
-104 KEINDDDVRRVTEA
+104 KEITDEDVQRVTEA
-118 ALIQNLPPERD
+118 ALVQNLPPERD

-137 FIVDDFEGIRD
+137 FVVDDFEGIRD

-154 VRMEMKGVMYTG
+154 VRLEMKGVMYTG
-166 PKTILHNTKKC
+166 PKTILYNTKKC
-177 VERAGLRIKEV
+177 VERAGLRVQEI
-188 VVAPIAIAQL
+188 VVAPIATAQL

-257 ETLKRTYGMA
+257 ESLKRNYGLA
-267 LARNASAEET
+267 LASGASSEET
-277 FPVQVVGQQEPRMI
+277 FTVQVVGKQEPRMVT
-291 HEEFLAEII
+291 EEFLAQII

-307 FNKIAKAL
+307 FGKIAQAL
-315 EDVKALQLPGGIVLT
+315 GKVGALDLPGGIILT
-330 GGLADLPGI
+330 GGMADLPGI
-339 AELAEEFFDA
+339 AELAEEIFGV

-369 LGLISCVASQ
+369 LGLVTYVALQ
-379 NEIELV
+379 NEVALV

-396 TNVVSG
+396 SNVNAYRNEQVKDRQAE
-402 VSQSDYIK
+402 VQSEELDDYEEA
-410 DTNHDRD
+410 
-417 NTSADYVE
+417 ADYPNE
-425 ENEINYN
+425 E
-432 KSDQENGPGVF
+432 KKG
-443 NRMKDFITGF
+443 GF
-453 FE
+453 FSKIKNMMAGLFDED

>member
-1 MMENSGLYVGLD
+1 MDNSGLYVGLD

-25 YVKGQLNVIGSGNTR
+25 YVKGQLNIIGSGNTL
-40 SAGLNRGVVVDID
+40 SAGLNRGVIVDID
-53 QVVGA
+53 QVVDA

-64 QAEDKAGIDI
+64 QAEDKAGVDI
-74 HDVIVGLPANMLQIE
+74 TDVIVGLPANMLQIE
-89 KCRGMISLGNEHVKS
+89 KCQGMISIGDDANRA
-104 KEINDDDVRRVTEA
+104 KEITDEDVQRVTEA
-118 ALIQNLPPERD
+118 ALVQNLPPERD

-137 FIVDDFEGIRD
+137 FVVDDFEGIRD

-154 VRMEMKGVMYTG
+154 VRLEMKGVMYTG
-166 PKTILHNTKKC
+166 PKTILYNTKKC
-177 VERAGLRIKEV
+177 VERAGLRVQEI
-188 VVAPIAIAQL
+188 VVAPIATAQL

-257 ETLKRTYGMA
+257 ESLKRNYGLA
-267 LARNASAEET
+267 LASGASSEET
-277 FPVQVVGQQEPRMI
+277 FAVQVVGKQEPRMVT
-291 HEEFLAEII
+291 EEFLAQII

-307 FNKIAKAL
+307 FGKIAQAL
-315 EDVKALQLPGGIVLT
+315 GKVGALDLPGGIILT
-330 GGLADLPGI
+330 GGMADLPGI
-339 AELAEEFFDA
+339 AELAEEIFEV

-369 LGLISCVASQ
+369 LGLVTYVALQ
-379 NEIELV
+379 NEVALV

-396 TNVVSG
+396 SNVNAYRNEQVKDRQAE
-402 VSQSDYIK
+402 VQSEELDDYEEA
-410 DTNHDRD
+410 
-417 NTSADYVE
+417 ADYPNE
-425 ENEINYN
+425 E
-432 KSDQENGPGVF
+432 KKG
-443 NRMKDFITGF
+443 GF
-453 FE
+453 FSKIKNMMAGLFDED

>member
-1 MMENSGLYVGLD
+1 MDNSGLYVGLD

-25 YVKGQLNVIGSGNTR
+25 YVKGQLNIIGSGNTL
-40 SAGLNRGVVVDID
+40 SAGLNRGVIVDID
-53 QVVGA
+53 QVVDA

-64 QAEDKAGIDI
+64 QAEDKAGVDI
-74 HDVIVGLPANMLQIE
+74 TDVIVGLPANMLQIE
-89 KCRGMISLGNEHVKS
+89 KCQGMISIGDDANRA
-104 KEINDDDVRRVTEA
+104 KEITDEDVQRVTEA
-118 ALIQNLPPERD
+118 ALVQNLPPERD

-137 FIVDDFEGIRD
+137 FVVDDFEGIRD

-154 VRMEMKGVMYTG
+154 VRLEMKGVMYTG
-166 PKTILHNTKKC
+166 PKTILYNTKKC
-177 VERAGLRIKEV
+177 VERAGLRVQEI
-188 VVAPIAIAQL
+188 VVAPIATAQL

-257 ETLKRTYGMA
+257 ESLKRNYGLA
-267 LARNASAEET
+267 LASGASSEET
-277 FPVQVVGQQEPRMI
+277 FAVQVVGKQEPRMVT
-291 HEEFLAEII
+291 EEFLAQII

-307 FNKIAKAL
+307 FGKIAQAL
-315 EDVKALQLPGGIVLT
+315 GKVGALDLPGGIILT
-330 GGLADLPGI
+330 GGMADLPGI
-339 AELAEEFFDA
+339 AELAEEIFGV

-369 LGLISCVASQ
+369 LGLVTYVALQ
-379 NEIELV
+379 NEVALV

-396 TNVVSG
+396 SNVNAYKNEQVKDRQAE
-402 VSQSDYIK
+402 VQSEELDDYEEA
-410 DTNHDRD
+410 T
-417 NTSADYVE
+417 DYPNE
-425 ENEINYN
+425 E
-432 KSDQENGPGVF
+432 KKG
-443 NRMKDFITGF
+443 GF
-453 FE
+453 FSKIKNMMAGLFDED

>member
-1 MMENSGLYVGLD
+1 MDNSGLYVGLD

-25 YVKGQLNVIGSGNTR
+25 YVKGQLNIIGSGNTL
-40 SAGLNRGVVVDID
+40 SAGLNRGVIVDID
-53 QVVGA
+53 QVVDA

-64 QAEDKAGIDI
+64 QAEDKAGVDI
-74 HDVIVGLPANMLQIE
+74 TDVIVGLPANMLQIE
-89 KCRGMISLGNEHVKS
+89 KCQGMISIGDDANRA
-104 KEINDDDVRRVTEA
+104 KEITDEDVQRVTEA
-118 ALIQNLPPERD
+118 ALVQNLPPERD

-137 FIVDDFEGIRD
+137 FVVDDFEGIRD

-154 VRMEMKGVMYTG
+154 VRLEMKGVMYTG
-166 PKTILHNTKKC
+166 PKTILYNTKKC
-177 VERAGLRIKEV
+177 VERAGLRVQEI
-188 VVAPIAIAQL
+188 VVAPIATAQL

-257 ETLKRTYGMA
+257 ESLKRNYGLA
-267 LARNASAEET
+267 LASGASSEET
-277 FPVQVVGQQEPRMI
+277 FAVQVVGKQEPRMVT
-291 HEEFLAEII
+291 EEFLAQII

-307 FNKIAKAL
+307 FGKIAQAL
-315 EDVKALQLPGGIVLT
+315 GKVGALDLPGGIILT
-330 GGLADLPGI
+330 GGMADLPGI
-339 AELAEEFFDA
+339 AELAEEIFGV

-369 LGLISCVASQ
+369 LGLVTYVALQ
-379 NEIELV
+379 NEVALV

-396 TNVVSG
+396 SNVNTYRNEQVKDRQAE
-402 VSQSDYIK
+402 VQSEELDDYEEA
-410 DTNHDRD
+410 
-417 NTSADYVE
+417 ADYPNE
-425 ENEINYN
+425 E
-432 KSDQENGPGVF
+432 KKG
-443 NRMKDFITGF
+443 GF
-453 FE
+453 FSKIKSMMAGLFDED

>member
-1 MMENSGLYVGLD
+1 MDNSGLYVGLD

-25 YVKGQLNVIGSGNTR
+25 YVKGQLNIIGSGNTL
-40 SAGLNRGVVVDID
+40 SAGLNRGVIVDID
-53 QVVGA
+53 QVVDA

-64 QAEDKAGIDI
+64 QAEDKAGVDI
-74 HDVIVGLPANMLQIE
+74 TDVIVGLPANMLQIE
-89 KCRGMISLGNEHVKS
+89 KCQGMISIGDDANRA
-104 KEINDDDVRRVTEA
+104 KEITDEDVQRVTEA
-118 ALIQNLPPERD
+118 ALVQNLPPERD

-137 FIVDDFEGIRD
+137 FVVDDFEGIRD

-154 VRMEMKGVMYTG
+154 VRLEMKGVMYTG
-166 PKTILHNTKKC
+166 PKTILYNTKKC
-177 VERAGLRIKEV
+177 VERAGLRVQEI
-188 VVAPIAIAQL
+188 VVAPIATAQL

-257 ETLKRTYGMA
+257 ESLKRNYGLA
-267 LARNASAEET
+267 LASGASSEET
-277 FPVQVVGQQEPRMI
+277 FAVQVVGKQEPRMVT
-291 HEEFLAEII
+291 EEFLAQII

-307 FNKIAKAL
+307 FGKIAQAL
-315 EDVKALQLPGGIVLT
+315 GKVGALDLPGGIILT
-330 GGLADLPGI
+330 GGMADLPGI
-339 AELAEEFFDA
+339 AELAEEIFGV

-369 LGLISCVASQ
+369 LGLVTYVALQ
-379 NEIELV
+379 NEVALV

-396 TNVVSG
+396 SNVSAYRNEQVKDRQAE
-402 VSQSDYIK
+402 VQSEELDDYEEA
-410 DTNHDRD
+410 
-417 NTSADYVE
+417 ADYPNE
-425 ENEINYN
+425 E
-432 KSDQENGPGVF
+432 KKG
-443 NRMKDFITGF
+443 GF
-453 FE
+453 FSKIKNMMAGLFDED

>member
-1 MMENSGLYVGLD
+1 MDNSGLYVGLD

-25 YVKGQLNVIGSGNTR
+25 YVKGQLNIIGSGNTL
-40 SAGLNRGVVVDID
+40 SAGLNRGVIVDID
-53 QVVGA
+53 QVVDA

-64 QAEDKAGIDI
+64 QAEDKAGVDI
-74 HDVIVGLPANMLQIE
+74 TDVIVGLPANMLQIE
-89 KCRGMISLGNEHVKS
+89 KCQGMISIGDDANRA
-104 KEINDDDVRRVTEA
+104 KEITDKDVQRVTEA
-118 ALIQNLPPERD
+118 ALVQNLPPERD

-137 FIVDDFEGIRD
+137 FVVDDFEGIRD

-154 VRMEMKGVMYTG
+154 VRLEMKGVMYTG
-166 PKTILHNTKKC
+166 PKTILYNTKKC
-177 VERAGLRIKEV
+177 VERAGLRVQEI
-188 VVAPIAIAQL
+188 VVAPIATAQL

-257 ETLKRTYGMA
+257 ESLKRNYGLA
-267 LARNASAEET
+267 LASGASSEET
-277 FPVQVVGQQEPRMI
+277 FAVQVVGKQEPRMVT
-291 HEEFLAEII
+291 EEFLAQII

-307 FNKIAKAL
+307 FGKIAQAL
-315 EDVKALQLPGGIVLT
+315 GKVGALDLPGGIILT
-330 GGLADLPGI
+330 GGMADLPGI
-339 AELAEEFFDA
+339 AELAEEIFGV

-369 LGLISCVASQ
+369 LGLVTYVALQ
-379 NEIELV
+379 NEVALV

-396 TNVVSG
+396 SNVNAYRNEQVKDRQAE
-402 VSQSDYIK
+402 VQSEELDDYEEA
-410 DTNHDRD
+410 
-417 NTSADYVE
+417 ADYPNE
-425 ENEINYN
+425 E
-432 KSDQENGPGVF
+432 K
-443 NRMKDFITGF
+443 KAGF
-453 FE
+453 FSKIKGMMAGLFDED

>member
-1 MMENSGLYVGLD
+1 MDNSGLYVGLD

-25 YVKGQLNVIGSGNTR
+25 YVKGQLNIIGSGNTL
-40 SAGLNRGVVVDID
+40 SAGLNRGVIVDID
-53 QVVGA
+53 QVVDA

-64 QAEDKAGIDI
+64 QAEDKAGVDI
-74 HDVIVGLPANMLQIE
+74 TDVIVGLPANMLQIE
-89 KCRGMISLGNEHVKS
+89 KCQGMISIGDDANRA
-104 KEINDDDVRRVTEA
+104 KEITDEDVQRVTEA
-118 ALIQNLPPERD
+118 ALVQNLPPERD

-137 FIVDDFEGIRD
+137 FVVDDFEGIRD

-154 VRMEMKGVMYTG
+154 VRLEMKGVMYTG
-166 PKTILHNTKKC
+166 PKTILYNTKKC
-177 VERAGLRIKEV
+177 VERAGLRVQEI
-188 VVAPIAIAQL
+188 VVAPIATAQL

-257 ETLKRTYGMA
+257 ESLKRNYGLA
-267 LARNASAEET
+267 LASGASSEET
-277 FPVQVVGQQEPRMI
+277 FAVQVVGKQEPRMVT
-291 HEEFLAEII
+291 EEFLAQII

-307 FNKIAKAL
+307 FGKIAQAL
-315 EDVKALQLPGGIVLT
+315 GKVGALDLPGGIILT
-330 GGLADLPGI
+330 GGMADLPGI
-339 AELAEEFFDA
+339 AELAEEIFGV

-369 LGLISCVASQ
+369 LGLVTYVALQ
-379 NEIELV
+379 NEVALV

-396 TNVVSG
+396 SNVNTYRNEQVKDRQAE
-402 VSQSDYIK
+402 VQSEELDDYEEA
-410 DTNHDRD
+410 
-417 NTSADYVE
+417 ADYPNE
-425 ENEINYN
+425 E
-432 KSDQENGPGVF
+432 KKG
-443 NRMKDFITGF
+443 GF
-453 FE
+453 FSKIKNMMAGLFDED

>member
-1 MMENSGLYVGLD
+1 MDNSGLYVGLD

-25 YVKGQLNVIGSGNTR
+25 YVKGQLNIIGSGNTL
-40 SAGLNRGVVVDID
+40 SAGLNRGVIVDID
-53 QVVGA
+53 QVVDA

-64 QAEDKAGIDI
+64 QAEDKAGVDI
-74 HDVIVGLPANMLQIE
+74 TDVIVGLPANMLQIE
-89 KCRGMISLGNEHVKS
+89 KCQGMISIGDDANRA
-104 KEINDDDVRRVTEA
+104 KEITDEDVQRVTEA
-118 ALIQNLPPERD
+118 ALVQNLPPERD

-137 FIVDDFEGIRD
+137 FVVDDFEGIRD

-154 VRMEMKGVMYTG
+154 VRLEMKGVMYTG
-166 PKTILHNTKKC
+166 PKTILYNTKKC
-177 VERAGLRIKEV
+177 VERAGLRVQEI
-188 VVAPIAIAQL
+188 VVAPIATAQL

-257 ETLKRTYGMA
+257 ESLKRNYGLA
-267 LARNASAEET
+267 LASGASSEEM
-277 FPVQVVGQQEPRMI
+277 FAVQVVGKQEPRMVT
-291 HEEFLAEII
+291 EEFLAQII

-307 FNKIAKAL
+307 FGKIAQAL
-315 EDVKALQLPGGIVLT
+315 GKVGALDLPGGIILT
-330 GGLADLPGI
+330 GGMADLPGI
-339 AELAEEFFDA
+339 AELAEEIFGV

-369 LGLISCVASQ
+369 LGLVTYVALQ
-379 NEIELV
+379 NEVALV

-396 TNVVSG
+396 SNVNAYRNEQVKDRQAE
-402 VSQSDYIK
+402 VQSEELDDYEEA
-410 DTNHDRD
+410 
-417 NTSADYVE
+417 ADYPNE
-425 ENEINYN
+425 E
-432 KSDQENGPGVF
+432 K
-443 NRMKDFITGF
+443 KAGF
-453 FE
+453 FSKIKGMMAGLFDED

>member
-1 MMENSGLYVGLD
+1 MDNSGLYVGLD

-25 YVKGQLNVIGSGNTR
+25 YVKGQLNIIGSGNTL
-40 SAGLNRGVVVDID
+40 SAGLNRGVIVDID
-53 QVVGA
+53 QVVDA

-64 QAEDKAGIDI
+64 QAEDKAGVDI
-74 HDVIVGLPANMLQIE
+74 TDVIVGLPANMLQIK
-89 KCRGMISLGNEHVKS
+89 KCQGMISIGDDANRA
-104 KEINDDDVRRVTEA
+104 KEITDEDVQRVTEA
-118 ALIQNLPPERD
+118 ALVQNLPPERD

-137 FIVDDFEGIRD
+137 FVVDDFEGIRD

-154 VRMEMKGVMYTG
+154 VRLEMKGVMYTG
-166 PKTILHNTKKC
+166 PKTILYNTKKC
-177 VERAGLRIKEV
+177 VERAGLRVQEI
-188 VVAPIAIAQL
+188 VVAPIATAQL

-257 ETLKRTYGMA
+257 ESLKRNYGLA
-267 LARNASAEET
+267 LASGASSEET
-277 FPVQVVGQQEPRMI
+277 FAVQVVGKQEPRMVT
-291 HEEFLAEII
+291 EEFLAQII

-307 FNKIAKAL
+307 FGKIAQAL
-315 EDVKALQLPGGIVLT
+315 GKVGALDLPGGIILT
-330 GGLADLPGI
+330 GGMADLPGI
-339 AELAEEFFDA
+339 AELAEEIFGV

-369 LGLISCVASQ
+369 LGLVTYVALQ
-379 NEIELV
+379 NEVALV

-396 TNVVSG
+396 SNVNAYKNEQVKDRQAE
-402 VSQSDYIK
+402 VQSEELDDYEEA
-410 DTNHDRD
+410 
-417 NTSADYVE
+417 ADYPNE
-425 ENEINYN
+425 E
-432 KSDQENGPGVF
+432 KKG
-443 NRMKDFITGF
+443 GF
-453 FE
+453 FSKIKSMMAGLFDED

>member
-1 MMENSGLYVGLD
+1 MDNSGLYVGLD

-25 YVKGQLNVIGSGNTR
+25 YVKGQLNIIGSGNTL
-40 SAGLNRGVVVDID
+40 SAGLNRGVIVDID
-53 QVVGA
+53 QVVDA

-64 QAEDKAGIDI
+64 QAEDKAGVDI
-74 HDVIVGLPANMLQIE
+74 TDVIVGLPANMLQIE
-89 KCRGMISLGNEHVKS
+89 KCQGMISIGDDTNRA
-104 KEINDDDVRRVTEA
+104 KEITDEDVQRVTEA
-118 ALIQNLPPERD
+118 ALVQNLPPERD

-137 FIVDDFEGIRD
+137 FVVDDFEGIRD

-154 VRMEMKGVMYTG
+154 VRLEMKGVMYTG
-166 PKTILHNTKKC
+166 PKTILYNTKKC
-177 VERAGLRIKEV
+177 VERAGLRVQEI
-188 VVAPIAIAQL
+188 VVAPIATAQL

-257 ETLKRTYGMA
+257 ESLKRNYGLA
-267 LARNASAEET
+267 LASGASSEET
-277 FPVQVVGQQEPRMI
+277 FAVQVVGKQEPRMVT
-291 HEEFLAEII
+291 EEFLAQII

-307 FNKIAKAL
+307 FGKIAQAL
-315 EDVKALQLPGGIVLT
+315 GKVGALDLPGGIILT
-330 GGLADLPGI
+330 GGMADLPGI
-339 AELAEEFFDA
+339 AELAEEIFGV

-369 LGLISCVASQ
+369 LGLVTYVALQ
-379 NEIELV
+379 NEVALV

-396 TNVVSG
+396 SNVNAYKNEQVKDRQAE
-402 VSQSDYIK
+402 VQSEELDDYEEA
-410 DTNHDRD
+410 
-417 NTSADYVE
+417 ADYPNE
-425 ENEINYN
+425 E
-432 KSDQENGPGVF
+432 KKG
-443 NRMKDFITGF
+443 GF
-453 FE
+453 FSKIKNMMAGLFDED

>member
-1 MMENSGLYVGLD
+1 MDNSGLYVGLD

-25 YVKGQLNVIGSGNTR
+25 YVKGQLNIIGSGNTL
-40 SAGLNRGVVVDID
+40 SAGLNRGVIVDID
-53 QVVGA
+53 QVVDA

-64 QAEDKAGIDI
+64 QAEDKAGVDI
-74 HDVIVGLPANMLQIE
+74 TDVIVGLPANMLQIE
-89 KCRGMISLGNEHVKS
+89 KCQGMISIGDDANRA
-104 KEINDDDVRRVTEA
+104 KEITDEDVQRVTEA
-118 ALIQNLPPERD
+118 ALVQNLPPERD

-137 FIVDDFEGIRD
+137 FVVDDFEGIRD

-154 VRMEMKGVMYTG
+154 VRLEMKGVMYTG
-166 PKTILHNTKKC
+166 PKTILYNTKKC
-177 VERAGLRIKEV
+177 VERAGLRVQEI
-188 VVAPIAIAQL
+188 VVAPIATAQL

-257 ETLKRTYGMA
+257 ESLKQNYGLA
-267 LARNASAEET
+267 LASGASSEET
-277 FPVQVVGQQEPRMI
+277 FAVQVVGKQEPRMVT
-291 HEEFLAEII
+291 EEFLAQII

-307 FNKIAKAL
+307 FGKIAQAL
-315 EDVKALQLPGGIVLT
+315 GKVGALDLPGGIILT
-330 GGLADLPGI
+330 GGMADLPGI
-339 AELAEEFFDA
+339 AELAEEIFGV

-369 LGLISCVASQ
+369 LGLVTYVALQ
-379 NEIELV
+379 NEVALV

-396 TNVVSG
+396 SNVNAYKNEQVKDRQAE
-402 VSQSDYIK
+402 VQSEELDDYEEA
-410 DTNHDRD
+410 
-417 NTSADYVE
+417 ADYPNE
-425 ENEINYN
+425 E
-432 KSDQENGPGVF
+432 KKG
-443 NRMKDFITGF
+443 GF
-453 FE
+453 FSKIKNMMAGLFDED

>member
-1 MMENSGLYVGLD
+1 MDNSGLYVGLD

-25 YVKGQLNVIGSGNTR
+25 YVKGQLNIIGSGNTL
-40 SAGLNRGVVVDID
+40 SAGLNRGVIVDID
-53 QVVGA
+53 QVVDA

-64 QAEDKAGIDI
+64 QAEDKAGVDI
-74 HDVIVGLPANMLQIE
+74 TDVIVGLPANMLQIE
-89 KCRGMISLGNEHVKS
+89 KCQGMISIGDDANRA
-104 KEINDDDVRRVTEA
+104 KEITDEDVQRVTEA
-118 ALIQNLPPERD
+118 ALVQNLPPERD

-137 FIVDDFEGIRD
+137 FVVDDFEGIRD

-154 VRMEMKGVMYTG
+154 VRLEMKGVMYTG
-166 PKTILHNTKKC
+166 PKTILYNTKKC
-177 VERAGLRIKEV
+177 VERAGLRVQEI
-188 VVAPIAIAQL
+188 VVAPIATAQL

-257 ETLKRTYGMA
+257 ESLKRNYGLA
-267 LARNASAEET
+267 LASGASSEET
-277 FPVQVVGQQEPRMI
+277 FAVQVVGKQEPRMLT
-291 HEEFLAEII
+291 EEFLAQII

-307 FNKIAKAL
+307 FGKIAQAL
-315 EDVKALQLPGGIVLT
+315 GKVGALDLPGGIILT
-330 GGLADLPGI
+330 GGMADLPGI
-339 AELAEEFFDA
+339 AELAEEIFGV

-369 LGLISCVASQ
+369 LGLVTYVALQ
-379 NEIELV
+379 NEVALV

-396 TNVVSG
+396 SNVNAYRNEQVKDRQAE
-402 VSQSDYIK
+402 VQSEELDDYEEA
-410 DTNHDRD
+410 
-417 NTSADYVE
+417 ADYPNE
-425 ENEINYN
+425 E
-432 KSDQENGPGVF
+432 KKG
-443 NRMKDFITGF
+443 GF
-453 FE
+453 FSKIKNMMAGLFDED

>member
-1 MMENSGLYVGLD
+1 MDNSGLYVGLD

-25 YVKGQLNVIGSGNTR
+25 YVKGQLNIIGSGNTL
-40 SAGLNRGVVVDID
+40 SAGLNRGVIVDID
-53 QVVGA
+53 QVVDA

-64 QAEDKAGIDI
+64 QAEDKAGVDI
-74 HDVIVGLPANMLQIE
+74 TDVIVGLPANMLQIE
-89 KCRGMISLGNEHVKS
+89 KCQGMISIGDDANRA
-104 KEINDDDVRRVTEA
+104 KEITDEDVQRVTEA
-118 ALIQNLPPERD
+118 ALVQNLPPERD

-137 FIVDDFEGIRD
+137 FVVDDFEGIRD

-154 VRMEMKGVMYTG
+154 VRLEMKGIMYTG
-166 PKTILHNTKKC
+166 PKTILYNTKKC
-177 VERAGLRIKEV
+177 VERAGLRVQEI
-188 VVAPIAIAQL
+188 VVAPIATAQL

-257 ETLKRTYGMA
+257 ESLKRNYGLA
-267 LARNASAEET
+267 LASGASSEET
-277 FPVQVVGQQEPRMI
+277 FAVQVVGKQEPRMVT
-291 HEEFLAEII
+291 EEFLAQII

-307 FNKIAKAL
+307 FGKIAQAL
-315 EDVKALQLPGGIVLT
+315 GKVGALDLPGGIILT
-330 GGLADLPGI
+330 GGMADLPGI
-339 AELAEEFFDA
+339 AELAEEIFGV

-369 LGLISCVASQ
+369 LGLVTYVALQ
-379 NEIELV
+379 NEVALV

-396 TNVVSG
+396 SNVNAYKNEQVKDRQAE
-402 VSQSDYIK
+402 VQSEELDDYEEA
-410 DTNHDRD
+410 
-417 NTSADYVE
+417 ADYPNE
-425 ENEINYN
+425 E
-432 KSDQENGPGVF
+432 KKG
-443 NRMKDFITGF
+443 GF
-453 FE
+453 FSKIKNMMAGLFDED

>member
-1 MMENSGLYVGLD
+1 MDNSGLYVGLD

-25 YVKGQLNVIGSGNTR
+25 YVKGQLNIIGSGNTL
-40 SAGLNRGVVVDID
+40 SAGLNRGVIVDID
-53 QVVGA
+53 QVVDA

-64 QAEDKAGIDI
+64 QAEDKAGVDI
-74 HDVIVGLPANMLQIE
+74 TDVIVGLPANMLQIE
-89 KCRGMISLGNEHVKS
+89 KCQGMISIGDDANRA
-104 KEINDDDVRRVTEA
+104 KEITDEDVQRVTEA
-118 ALIQNLPPERD
+118 ALVQNLPPERD

-137 FIVDDFEGIRD
+137 FVVDDFEGIRD

-154 VRMEMKGVMYTG
+154 VRLEMKGVMYTG
-166 PKTILHNTKKC
+166 PKTILYNTKKC
-177 VERAGLRIKEV
+177 VERAGLRVQEI
-188 VVAPIAIAQL
+188 VVAPIATAQL

-257 ETLKRTYGMA
+257 ESLKRNYGLA
-267 LARNASAEET
+267 LASGASSEET
-277 FPVQVVGQQEPRMI
+277 FAVQVVGKQEPRMVT
-291 HEEFLAEII
+291 EEFLAQII

-307 FNKIAKAL
+307 FGKIAQAL
-315 EDVKALQLPGGIVLT
+315 GKVGALDLPGGIILT
-330 GGLADLPGI
+330 GGMADLPGI
-339 AELAEEFFDA
+339 AELAEEIFGV

-369 LGLISCVASQ
+369 LGLVTYVALQ
-379 NEIELV
+379 NEVALV

-396 TNVVSG
+396 SNVNAYRNEQVKDRQAE
-402 VSQSDYIK
+402 VQSKELDDYEEA
-410 DTNHDRD
+410 
-417 NTSADYVE
+417 ADYPDE
-425 ENEINYN
+425 E
-432 KSDQENGPGVF
+432 KKG
-443 NRMKDFITGF
+443 GF
-453 FE
+453 FSKIKNMMAGLFDED